1 MKIPEG
7 WPTRV
12 GPCAK
17 KQVVC
22 VIITKDWEEFRGE
35 NDCANPQ
42 PVCPRVGNEDY
53 LKCRIICKQSGHAE
67 IMALQAAGDKAR
79 GGDAMIYGI
88 DNVCKSCQKA
98 LFAAGV
104 ESITIWN
111 PNEDRQG

>member
-1 MKIPEG
+1 M
-7 WPTRV
+7 R

-17 KQVVC
+17 KVVKC
-22 VIITKDWEEFRGE
+22 YIVTRDFEVFEGE

-42 PVCPRVGNEDY
+42 PACPRVGNEDY

-79 GGDAMIYGI
+79 GAEVLITGI

-104 ESITIWN
+104 ESITIGN
-111 PNEDRQG
+111 PNEGKIQDENISVK

>member
-1 MKIPEG
+1 MRG
-7 WPTRV
+7 T
-12 GPCAK
+12 CAK

-67 IMALQAAGDKAR
+67 IMALQAAGDKTR
-79 GGDAMIYGI
+79 GALVSVTGI